1 MSTCSGGGE
10 MDVLVAY
17 DVNTETKEGQRRLRR
32 VAKVCTGF
40 GQRVQKS
47 LFECRVNPAQLE
59 ELESK
64 LLQIIDPKKDS
75 LRLYLLPGNRER
87 IVRVYGVDHYVDF
100 DEPLIF

>member
-1 MSTCSGGGE
+1 M
-10 MDVLVAY
+10 AY
-17 DVNTETKEGQRRLRR
+17 DVNTETKEGQRRLRK

-47 LFECRVNPAQLE
+47 LFECRVNQAQLE

-87 IVRVYGVDHYVDF
+87 IVRVHGVDHYVDF
-100 DEPLIF
+100 DEPLIL

>member
-1 MSTCSGGGE
+1 

-17 DVNTETKEGQRRLRR
+17 DVNTETKEGQRRLRK

-47 LFECRVNPAQLE
+47 LFECRVNQAQLD

-87 IVRVYGVDHYVDF
+87 IVRVHGVDHYVDF
-100 DEPLIF
+100 DEPLIL